1 MTAKAIPKLKIEKII
16 KNGLCNFFKSK
27 YFQENKAYRPK
38 ENAATPY
45 ILAKPIVNGLA
56 LIKSGIFSAAK
67 NKLIPARISIIAV
80 KRKNF
85 LIIYYLI

>member
-1 MTAKAIPKLKIEKII
+1 MTAKAIPMLKIENII
-16 KNGLCNFFKSK
+16 KKGMCSFFKSK
-27 YFQENKAYRPK
+27 NFHENKAKRPN

-45 ILAKPIVNGLA
+45 ILAKPIVRGLE

-67 NKLIPARISIIAV
+67 NNTKPARISIIAV

-85 LIIYYLI
+85 LIISCLI

>member
-1 MTAKAIPKLKIEKII
+1 MTAKAIPMLKIENII
-16 KNGLCNFFKSK
+16 KKGMCSIFKSK
-27 YFQENKAYRPK
+27 YFHENKAKRPK

-67 NKLIPARISIIAV
+67 NKARPARISIIAV

-85 LIIYYLI
+85 LIISCLI

>member
-1 MTAKAIPKLKIEKII
+1 MTAKAIPILKIENII
-16 KNGLCNFFKSK
+16 KKGMCSIFKSK
-27 YFQENKAYRPK
+27 YFHENKAKRPK
-38 ENAATPY
+38 ENAAKPY

-67 NKLIPARISIIAV
+67 NKARPARISIIDV

-85 LIIYYLI
+85 LIISCLI

>member
-1 MTAKAIPKLKIEKII
+1 MTAKAIPMLKIEKII
-16 KNGLCNFFKSK
+16 KNGLCNIFKSK
-27 YFQENKAYRPK
+27 NFQENKAYRPK

-45 ILAKPIVNGLA
+45 ILAKPIVSGLA

-67 NKLIPARISIIAV
+67 NKLRPAIISIIAV

-85 LIIYYLI
+85 LIISYLI